1 MAKNFNSV
9 SFTILVL
16 VFMMASTGILKTK
29 ALPGVECPV
38 GSGSGACL
46 LPSTRFISHECGPA
60 PFTGTDVQ
68 CCECCTATYPTDPI
82 CFAVVEGTDLH
93 CHCYQKRP

>member
-16 VFMMASTGILKTK
+16 VLMMASTGILKTK

-38 GSGSGACL
+38 GSGCL
-46 LPSTRFISHECGPA
+46 VPSTRVFTQECGPE
-60 PFTGTDVQ
+60 PFLGTDLD
-68 CCECCTATYPTDPI
+68 CCACCTATYGSPPV

-93 CHCYQKRP
+93 CHCYQKKP